1 MATETQSN
9 ERIGYETKK
18 QFWELIKNRFAVHGI
33 MFITLFVVLAPLTWM
48 FLTSLKPN
56 DAVLDLTYLP
66 TTPIEG
72 AVEAYGSAL
81 VTKGHWKAVVN
92 SLLIATTST
101 TLVMVLGTP
110 AGYVFSRYR
119 FPFDDALFLLV
130 IVTRLFPPIGL
141 IIPYY
146 QIMAWLNLLNTR
158 TGIILA
164 QIYLWLPLVIY
175 TMRNFYITIPNSLD
189 ESAQV
194 DGCTDFQAF
203 RHVILPLVMPGV
215 AASAI
220 LTFLFSW
227 REFLFAFI
235 VSSDLQSMTLPVAV
249 YQYIGDI
256 QIQWASLS
264 AAGSM
269 SIIPAVLFV
278 FLFQQYIVSGL
289 TGGAVKE

>member
-1 MATETQSN
+1 MATESQRKQ
-9 ERIGYETKK
+9 RIGYETKK
-18 QFWELIKNRFAVHGI
+18 QFWEAVKSRYVVHA
-33 MFITLFVVLAPLTWM
+33 FVFVTLFVVLAPLTWM

-56 DAVLDLTYLP
+56 DAVFAQTYLP
-66 TTPIEG
+66 TTPFQG
-72 AVEAYGSAL
+72 AVESYGSAL
-81 VTKGHWKAVVN
+81 VTKGHWKAAMN
-92 SLLIATTST
+92 SLIIAITST
-101 TLVMVLGTP
+101 TIVMALGTP
-110 AGYVFSRYR
+110 AAYVFSRYR
-119 FPFDDALFLLV
+119 FPFDDVMFLGV

-141 IIPYY
+141 IIPFY
-146 QIMAWLNLLNTR
+146 QIMAYLNVLNTR
-158 TGIILA
+158 TGIIIA

-175 TMRNFYITIPNSLD
+175 TMRNFYITIPQSLD

-256 QIQWASLS
+256 QIQWASLA
-264 AAGSM
+264 AAGTM
-269 SIIPAVLFV
+269 SIIPAVLVV
-278 FLFQQYIVSGL
+278 FIFQQYIVSGL